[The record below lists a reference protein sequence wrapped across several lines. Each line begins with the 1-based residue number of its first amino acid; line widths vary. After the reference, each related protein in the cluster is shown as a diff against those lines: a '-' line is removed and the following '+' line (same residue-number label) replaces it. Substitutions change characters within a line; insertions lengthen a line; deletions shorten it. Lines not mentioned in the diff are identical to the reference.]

1 MIYGYARVSSAGQGL
16 YGNSLDEQS
25 KQLRD
30 AGAEAVF
37 YDVFTGT
44 KLHRPELDSLLSVI
58 QPGDT
63 LVIAKLDR
71 IARSVVSGI
80 EIVSQ
85 LREKGVIINV
95 LNLGVLDNT
104 PTGKLMFHVMLAFAE
119 FERDMIV
126 QRTEEGKA
134 IARQRPD
141 YKEGRKAVQYDSELF
156 ESLYSDVLLGAL
168 SVTDAAERLG
178 VSRAKWYRIVKER
191 DAA

>member
-44 KLHRPELDSLLSVI
+44 KLHRPELDNLLSAI

-63 LVIAKLDR
+63 LIIAKLDR

-156 ESLYSDVLLGAL
+156 ESLYADVLLGAL

>member
-44 KLHRPELDSLLSVI
+44 KLHRPELDNLLSAI

-63 LVIAKLDR
+63 LIIAKLDR

-141 YKEGRKAVQYDSELF
+141 YKEGRKAIQYDSELF

>member
-44 KLHRPELDSLLSVI
+44 KLHRPELDNLLSAI

-63 LVIAKLDR
+63 LIIAKLDR

-178 VSRAKWYRIVKER
+178 ISRAKWYRIVKER

>member
-63 LVIAKLDR
+63 LIIAKLDR